1 MEGGRYRF
9 AAFREIPG
17 PESWLL
23 WEPADRNMWR
33 KVRDIG
39 VRYGFIE
46 TVVGFHHLEQTS
58 IDRSEPD

>member
-1 MEGGRYRF
+1 
-9 AAFREIPG
+9 
-17 PESWLL
+17 
-23 WEPADRNMWR
+23 MWR